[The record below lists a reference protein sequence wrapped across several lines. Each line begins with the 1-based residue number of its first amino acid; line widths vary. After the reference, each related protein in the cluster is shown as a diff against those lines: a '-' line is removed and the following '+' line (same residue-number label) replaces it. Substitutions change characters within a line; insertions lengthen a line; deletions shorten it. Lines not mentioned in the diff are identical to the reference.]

1 MNNYNTVGMMKA
13 VTQSGLA
20 IFSVA
25 QTTSFLQTA
34 VIVGLEM
41 LCVDTAKTWQ
51 SPAINVSILF
61 HDYNASCNL
70 SDICSMQL
78 PYIIMTIMCF

>member
-1 MNNYNTVGMMKA
+1 MKA

-34 VIVGLEM
+34 VTMGLEM
-41 LCVDTAKTWQ
+41 LCVDTAKMWQ
-51 SPAINVSILF
+51 SPAINVSTLF
-61 HDYNASCNL
+61 HDYNASCNFYPIL
-70 SDICSMQL
+70 IL
-78 PYIIMTIMCF
+78 VMTIGSFNLIIIYYSIIWCF